1 MSSRRTLAQQVNEEP
16 DETLKPG
23 SFEKGRLKGL
33 TEVNYK
39 NGDKFRGSFKDGRA
53 NGYGVLKYNYSLLGN
68 GSEYEEAEYMGNF
81 KAGRRDGYGKMV
93 WGDGSMFKGIWK
105 ND

>member
-1 MSSRRTLAQQVNEEP
+1 MSRKRSCRSNISLCF
-16 DETLKPG
+16 
-23 SFEKGRLKGL
+23 SL